1 MHTQKHTDTETG
13 KHTYAHI
20 QMQTHRQTN
29 GHTNTQT
36 HSNKTGGYR
45 TTKTDRQ
52 IHRQTQTVT
61 QRDTKT
67 HRKTDRRVGCVLLW
81 GHSRKSVPCDNGI
94 LECSSLPTST
104 ADRADCTR
112 GRTDPG
118 DSRRSRRPG
127 CSTRPHTSEGI
138 PCHTLLRSNL
148 TIN

>member
-67 HRKTDRRVGCVLLW
+67 HRKTDRRVGVSYFGVTAERVFPVTMAFLNAVRSPRPLRT
-81 GHSRKSVPCDNGI
+81 GQIAQGAEQTRVTVAEAEDPVAVP
-94 LECSSLPTST
+94 
-104 ADRADCTR
+104 
-112 GRTDPG
+112 GR
-118 DSRRSRRPG
+118 
-127 CSTRPHTSEGI
+127 
-138 PCHTLLRSNL
+138 TLLRAFHVTLCSVV
-148 TIN
+148 T